1 MSEGPINPNPDQ
13 PLWPPSSDDLWRPIE
28 PEYRVYQEEGPQQEI
43 KPCPFCGYKFGRVV
57 GSFDIGRQVVC
68 DACGACGPDQ
78 PETEDAIKEWN
89 EAKR

>member
-1 MSEGPINPNPDQ
+1 MAVGRGVEEMSEDT
-13 PLWPPSSDDLWRPIE
+13 
-28 PEYRVYQEEGPQQEI
+28 QEI

-57 GSFDIGRQVVC
+57 GTFDIGHQVVC